1 MVSVA
6 QRKHRKCITNTL
18 NTLSISTY
26 HYTLNLDKAQIIEIY
41 VQRNIAF
48 VLISRFLLFY
58 CFLWLFRKNI
68 LKFKSRWSLFPVLKM
83 TICLKRTNTRDI
95 VGGRWE
101 WMKHFS
107 SNSKVIVWCF
117 LNLNFEIKKNIIV
130 FNNGW
135 FFLWNF
141 NDKCKVAFKI
151 TKLPQKHSFIHFVL
165 VFLS

>member
-26 HYTLNLDKAQIIEIY
+26 HYTLNLDKAQIMEIY
-41 VQRNIAF
+41 VQRNIAV

-68 LKFKSRWSLFPVLKM
+68 LKFKSRWSLFPVSKM

-117 LNLNFEIKKNIIV
+117 FFKSEFWNKKEYNC
-130 FNNGW
+130 F
-135 FFLWNF
+135 
-141 NDKCKVAFKI
+141 
-151 TKLPQKHSFIHFVL
+151 
-165 VFLS
+165 